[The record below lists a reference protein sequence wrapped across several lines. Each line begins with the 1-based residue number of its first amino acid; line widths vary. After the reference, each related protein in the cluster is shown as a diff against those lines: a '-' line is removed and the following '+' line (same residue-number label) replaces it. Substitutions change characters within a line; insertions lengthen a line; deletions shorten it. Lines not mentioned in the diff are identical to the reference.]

1 MLVIPAIDLK
11 GGRCVRLCQGRM
23 DRATVY
29 GDDPAAMARR
39 WAGMGA
45 PRIHVVDLDG
55 AFAGRPEN
63 REAIRAVRRAVDVPV
78 QVGGGVRDEATA
90 ARLFAEG
97 VDYVIVGTAAVED
110 PGLVERLADRFPGRI
125 LVGIDA
131 RGGRVAVRGWA
142 EVTDV
147 AAEDLAR
154 RLRDAGAA
162 GFVFTDIERDGMQT
176 GVNLE
181 ATASFAR
188 AAGVPVIASGGVA
201 TLDDIRRLKALEP
214 VGVTGVITGRAL
226 YEGTLDLAEA
236 LAVAAADG

>member
-11 GGRCVRLCQGRM
+11 GGRCVRLRQGRM

-39 WAGMGA
+39 WAGLGA

-63 REAIRAVRRAVDVPV
+63 RGAIRAICRAVDVPV

-90 ARLFAEG
+90 ARLFADG
-97 VDYVIVGTAAVED
+97 ADYVIVGTAAVED
-110 PGLVERLADRFPGRI
+110 PGLVSRLADRFPGRI

-201 TLDDIRRLKALEP
+201 TVEDIRRLRTLEP
-214 VGVTGVITGRAL
+214 AGVIGVITGRAL

-236 LAVAAADG
+236 LAAAGGG